1 MTVTYVNQAVLNE
14 KLKKN
19 YLSLQISSDSSS
31 IYIVNSKSAQMNEYT
46 GTTSPKAVASA
57 GEPPLDASD
66 LMAVVAHYQSP
77 LLRYVGQMLGRI
89 DHEAEDIVQEAFVR
103 LHRQVAGH
111 GSDSV
116 KHLTTWLFRVTHN
129 LTIDTMRQRT
139 KRRRPPV
146 TNVDPSALSEEQAAD
161 ELDALGEVLRQEAR
175 QVALR
180 ELSQLDDQQRQVI
193 LLKVIQGMS
202 LRQVAKVIGISVSLV
217 NYRLNQG
224 LTELARRLRKA
235 GVV

>member
-1 MTVTYVNQAVLNE
+1 
-14 KLKKN
+14 
-19 YLSLQISSDSSS
+19 
-31 IYIVNSKSAQMNEYT
+31 MNEYT
-46 GTTSPKAVASA
+46 GTTSPKAIA
-57 GEPPLDASD
+57 GAGVSSLDASD

-77 LLRYVGQMLGRI
+77 LLRYVGQILGRV

-111 GSDSV
+111 GAGSV

-129 LTIDTMRQRT
+129 LTIDML
-139 KRRRPPV
+139 RRRSKRKRVPE
-146 TNVDPSALSEEQAAD
+146 TTVDPSVLSEEQAAD

-180 ELSQLDDQQRQVI
+180 ELAQIDDQQRQVV
-193 LLKVIQGMS
+193 LLKVIQGMT

-224 LTELARRLRKA
+224 LTELSRRLRRA

>member
-1 MTVTYVNQAVLNE
+1 VNRKTA
-14 KLKKN
+14 K
-19 YLSLQISSDSSS
+19 
-31 IYIVNSKSAQMNEYT
+31 MNEYT
-46 GTTSPKAVASA
+46 GTKRPKAIAGTGVA
-57 GEPPLDASD
+57 PLDAGD

-111 GSDSV
+111 GSGSV

-129 LTIDTMRQRT
+129 LTIDVLRQRSRQ
-139 KRRRPPV
+139 KRVLETTIDPV
-146 TNVDPSALSEEQAAD
+146 VLSEEQAAD
-161 ELDALGEVLRQEAR
+161 ELDALSEVLRQEAR

-180 ELSQLDDQQRQVI
+180 ELAQLDDQQRQIV
-193 LLKVIQGMS
+193 LLKVIQEMT
-202 LRQVAKVIGISVSLV
+202 LREVAEVVGISVSMV

-224 LTELARRLRKA
+224 LTELAQRLRRA
-235 GVV
+235 GIV

>member
-1 MTVTYVNQAVLNE
+1 
-14 KLKKN
+14 
-19 YLSLQISSDSSS
+19 
-31 IYIVNSKSAQMNEYT
+31 MNEYT
-46 GTTSPKAVASA
+46 GTTRPKAIAGTGVA
-57 GEPPLDASD
+57 PLDAGD

-103 LHRQVAGH
+103 LHRQVTGH
-111 GSDSV
+111 GSGSV

-129 LTIDTMRQRT
+129 LTIDVLRQRSRR
-139 KRRRPPV
+139 KRVPETTIDPV
-146 TNVDPSALSEEQAAD
+146 VLSEEQAAD

-180 ELSQLDDQQRQVI
+180 ELAQLDDQQRQVV
-193 LLKVIQGMS
+193 LLRVIQEMT
-202 LRQVAKVIGISVSLV
+202 LRQVAEVVGISVSMV

-224 LTELARRLRKA
+224 LTELAQRLRRA
-235 GVV
+235 GIV

>member
-1 MTVTYVNQAVLNE
+1 
-14 KLKKN
+14 
-19 YLSLQISSDSSS
+19 
-31 IYIVNSKSAQMNEYT
+31 MNEYT
-46 GTTSPKAVASA
+46 GTTRPKAIAGTGVAPVDA
-57 GEPPLDASD
+57 GD

-111 GSDSV
+111 GSGSV

-129 LTIDTMRQRT
+129 LTIDVLRQRSRR
-139 KRRRPPV
+139 KRV
-146 TNVDPSALSEEQAAD
+146 LETTIDPAVLSEGQAAD

-180 ELSQLDDQQRQVI
+180 ELAQLDDQQRQVV
-193 LLKVIQGMS
+193 LLRVIQEMT
-202 LRQVAKVIGISVSLV
+202 LRQVAEVVGISVSMV

-224 LTELARRLRKA
+224 LTELAQRLRRA
-235 GVV
+235 GIV

>member
-1 MTVTYVNQAVLNE
+1 
-14 KLKKN
+14 
-19 YLSLQISSDSSS
+19 
-31 IYIVNSKSAQMNEYT
+31 MNEYT

-57 GEPPLDASD
+57 GAPLDASD
-66 LMAVVAHYQSP
+66 LMAVVAHYQGP

-103 LHRQVAGH
+103 LHRQVTGH
-111 GSDSV
+111 GLGSV

-129 LTIDTMRQRT
+129 LTIDML
-139 KRRRPPV
+139 RRRSQSKRLPE
-146 TNVDPSALSEEQAAD
+146 TAVDPSAVSEEPAAN

-180 ELSQLDDQQRQVI
+180 ELAQLDDQQRQVV
-193 LLKVIQGMS
+193 LLKVIQGMT
-202 LRQVAKVIGISVSLV
+202 LRQVAEVVDISVSLV

-224 LTELARRLRKA
+224 LTELSRRLKKA

>member
-1 MTVTYVNQAVLNE
+1 
-14 KLKKN
+14 
-19 YLSLQISSDSSS
+19 
-31 IYIVNSKSAQMNEYT
+31 MNEYT
-46 GTTSPKAVASA
+46 GTTSPKAIASA
-57 GEPPLDASD
+57 GVPELDASD

-77 LLRYVGQMLGRI
+77 LLRYVGQILGRV

-111 GSDSV
+111 GSGSV

-129 LTIDTMRQRT
+129 LTIDVL
-139 KRRRPPV
+139 RRRSQRRRVPE
-146 TNVDPSALSEEQAAD
+146 TTVDPSALSEEQAAD

-180 ELSQLDDQQRQVI
+180 ELAQLDDQQRQVV
-193 LLKVIQGMS
+193 LLKVIQGMT
-202 LRQVAKVIGISVSLV
+202 LRQVAEVVDISVSLV

-224 LTELARRLRKA
+224 LTELARRLRRA

>member
-1 MTVTYVNQAVLNE
+1 
-14 KLKKN
+14 
-19 YLSLQISSDSSS
+19 
-31 IYIVNSKSAQMNEYT
+31 MNEYT
-46 GTTSPKAVASA
+46 GTTRPKAIAGTGVA
-57 GEPPLDASD
+57 PLDAGD

-111 GSDSV
+111 GSGSV

-129 LTIDTMRQRT
+129 LTIDVLRQRSRQ
-139 KRRRPPV
+139 KRVLETTIDPV
-146 TNVDPSALSEEQAAD
+146 VLSEEQAAD
-161 ELDALGEVLRQEAR
+161 ELDALSEVLRQEAR

-180 ELSQLDDQQRQVI
+180 ELAQLDDQQRQIV
-193 LLKVIQGMS
+193 LLKVIQEMT
-202 LRQVAKVIGISVSLV
+202 LREVAEVVGISVSMV

-224 LTELARRLRKA
+224 LTELAQRLRRA
-235 GVV
+235 GIV

>member
-1 MTVTYVNQAVLNE
+1 
-14 KLKKN
+14 
-19 YLSLQISSDSSS
+19 
-31 IYIVNSKSAQMNEYT
+31 MNEYT
-46 GTTSPKAVASA
+46 GTTSPKAIASA
-57 GEPPLDASD
+57 GVPPLDASD

-77 LLRYVGQMLGRI
+77 LLRYVGQMLGRV
-89 DHEAEDIVQEAFVR
+89 DHEAEDIVQEAFIR

-111 GSDSV
+111 GSGSV

-129 LTIDTMRQRT
+129 LTIDML
-139 KRRRPPV
+139 RRRSQRRRVPE
-146 TNVDPSALSEEQAAD
+146 TTVDPSALSEEQAAD

-180 ELSQLDDQQRQVI
+180 ELAQLDDQQRQVV
-193 LLKVIQGMS
+193 LLKVIQGMT
-202 LRQVAKVIGISVSLV
+202 LRQVAEVVGISVSMV

-224 LTELARRLRKA
+224 LTELARRLRRT

>member
-1 MTVTYVNQAVLNE
+1 
-14 KLKKN
+14 
-19 YLSLQISSDSSS
+19 
-31 IYIVNSKSAQMNEYT
+31 MNEYT
-46 GTTSPKAVASA
+46 GTTRPKEIAGTGVA
-57 GEPPLDASD
+57 PLDAGD

-111 GSDSV
+111 GSGSV

-129 LTIDTMRQRT
+129 LTIDVLRQRSRR
-139 KRRRPPV
+139 KRVPETTIDPV
-146 TNVDPSALSEEQAAD
+146 VLSEEQAAD

-175 QVALR
+175 QVAMR
-180 ELSQLDDQQRQVI
+180 ELAQLDDQQRQVV
-193 LLKVIQGMS
+193 LLKVIQEMT
-202 LRQVAKVIGISVSLV
+202 LRQVAEVVGISVSMV

-224 LTELARRLRKA
+224 LTELAQRLRRA
-235 GVV
+235 GIV

>member
-1 MTVTYVNQAVLNE
+1 
-14 KLKKN
+14 
-19 YLSLQISSDSSS
+19 
-31 IYIVNSKSAQMNEYT
+31 MNEYT
-46 GTTSPKAVASA
+46 GTTRPKAIAGTGVAPVDA
-57 GEPPLDASD
+57 GD

-103 LHRQVAGH
+103 LHHQVAGH
-111 GSDSV
+111 GSGSV

-129 LTIDTMRQRT
+129 LTIDVLRQRSRR
-139 KRRRPPV
+139 KRVSETTIDPV
-146 TNVDPSALSEEQAAD
+146 VLSEEQAAD

-180 ELSQLDDQQRQVI
+180 ELAQLDDQQRQVV
-193 LLKVIQGMS
+193 LLKVIQEMT
-202 LRQVAKVIGISVSLV
+202 LRQVAEVVSISVSMV

-224 LTELARRLRKA
+224 LTELAQRLRRA